1 MGRKELSLGKTH
13 FKLQKHSESLIN
25 IIIEYDLC
33 VKVNT
38 IDMVWLT
45 KTMLNAIQSKGLFIV

>member
-1 MGRKELSLGKTH
+1 MGRKELSLGKTY

-45 KTMLNAIQSKGLFIV
+45 KTNVKCYSI